1 MLLPAPRQPR
11 ATTRFSGWRIVV
23 LAAVTTGMTSPGQTF
38 GVSVWIDPMMATL
51 GLTRTEISGA
61 YLIGTLIGATTLPR
75 LGQVIDRRG
84 TRFAMALMGGAFGVM
99 LMAMAGVFGLVSLV
113 IGFTGIRMFGQGG
126 LTLVSQT
133 AAAPWFDRR
142 RGLAMG
148 VKGAMGGAIM
158 ACIPL
163 AIGALILP
171 ATGWR
176 GAWLV
181 MGVIVLAVV
190 LPIAAWGIIDRPSD
204 VGQQPDGRPAAGDPD
219 GAEDGEVVDAPAVS
233 FTRREALTTAMFW
246 AVALAVAATAMI
258 GTALGFHQIDLL
270 GEQGLTPVQAAGNF
284 VPQAVAGFTTTMA
297 IGAMVDRLAPR
308 WVLALSM
315 STLAA
320 AMIAVPFVQPGVSA
334 MVYGMAIGVAGSAV
348 RVMEAATFPKLYGLA
363 NIGAIRGVVFA
374 VSVAASAFGP
384 LALSLGRD
392 LMGSY
397 VAVLNVLL
405 VVPLA
410 IGVFGLVA
418 PAPRRR
424 TSATC

>member
-1 MLLPAPRQPR
+1 MLLPTPRKPR
-11 ATTRFSGWRIVV
+11 ATTRFSGWRIVL
-23 LAAVTTGMTSPGQTF
+23 LAAITTGMTSPGQTF

-51 GLTRTEISGA
+51 DLTRTQISTA
-61 YLIGTLIGATTLPR
+61 YLIGTLTGATMLPR

-99 LMAMAGVFGLVSLV
+99 LMAMAGVWGLVSLV

-133 AAAPWFDRR
+133 AAAPWFDER

-148 VKGAMGGAIM
+148 VKGAVGGAIM

-163 AIGALILP
+163 GIGALILP
-171 ATGWR
+171 NTGWR

-181 MGVIVLAVV
+181 MGVIVLVVV

-204 VGQQPDGRPAAGDPD
+204 VGQQPDGRLAPPPRDEDAD
-219 GAEDGEVVDAPAVS
+219 GQPIDAPDVS
-233 FTRREALTTAMFW
+233 YTRREAVTTAMFW
-246 AVALAVAATAMI
+246 AVALAVATTSMI

-270 GEQGLTPVQAAGNF
+270 GEQGLSPVQAAGNF

-297 IGAMVDRLAPR
+297 IGAMVDRFAPR
-308 WVLALSM
+308 WILAVSM
-315 STLAA
+315 GTLAA
-320 AMIAVPFVQPGVSA
+320 AMLAVPSVQPGWSA

-384 LALSLGRD
+384 LALSMGRD

-405 VVPLA
+405 VFPIA

-418 PAPRRR
+418 PAPQR
-424 TSATC
+424 TARSG